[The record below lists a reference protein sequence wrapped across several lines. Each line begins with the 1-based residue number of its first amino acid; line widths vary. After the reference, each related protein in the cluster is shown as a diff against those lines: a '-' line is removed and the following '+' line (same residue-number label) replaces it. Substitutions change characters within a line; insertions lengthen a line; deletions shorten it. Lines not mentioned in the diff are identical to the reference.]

1 VSIIDE
7 YVASV
12 LALAIITAFPAMGLN
27 MQIGYTGLL
36 NLGIMVFP
44 AIAGYTSA
52 ILTSQLG
59 FGFLPAMIIGVLLS
73 GLAAYLISIP
83 SLRTRGDYFAIVTL
97 GFGLIVYSVAL
108 NWGEVTRGALGIS
121 GIPKP
126 EIFGFVLADFES
138 FFFFSAALLIIVYLA
153 VNRVI
158 NSPYGR
164 ILRAIR
170 EDEDGCM
177 ALGKDTTKYKIT
189 AFVLGAM
196 VSGFGGSLFAHYSTF
211 IDPSAFDYE
220 DSVMKVFAVLLG
232 GAGNLLGSVIGAF
245 AIILLPEPLRFI
257 ELSPDSFAALR
268 NLIFGLVMIFMI
280 MFRGHGLLPEKV
292 RHHL

>member
-1 VSIIDE
+1 MIDP

-12 LALAIITAFPAMGLN
+12 LALAVITAFAALGLN
-27 MQIGYTGLL
+27 IQIGFTGLL

-44 AIAGYTSA
+44 AIAAYATA
-52 ILTSQLG
+52 ILTTEFGMG
-59 FGFLPAMIIGVLLS
+59 FFPAMLIGTILS
-73 GLAAYLISIP
+73 GVVAYLISIP
-83 SLRTRGDYFAIVTL
+83 SLRTKGDYFAMTTL
-97 GFGLIVYSVAL
+97 GFGLIVYSIAL
-108 NWGEVTRGALGIS
+108 NFRELTRGPLGIS

-138 FFFFSAALLIIVYLA
+138 FFFFCAILLIIVYFI
-153 VNRVI
+153 VERVI
-158 NSPYGR
+158 NSPFGR

-177 ALGKDTTKYKIT
+177 ALGKDTTKYKAA
-189 AFVLGAM
+189 AFVLGAV
-196 VSGFGGSLFAHYSTF
+196 VSSFAGSLFAHYSTY

-245 AIILLPEPLRFI
+245 AIIIVPEPLRFI
-257 ELSPDSFAALR
+257 DLSPDSFAALR
-268 NLIFGLVMIFMI
+268 NLIFGLVMIIMI
-280 MFRGHGLLPEKV
+280 IFRGRGLLPEKV